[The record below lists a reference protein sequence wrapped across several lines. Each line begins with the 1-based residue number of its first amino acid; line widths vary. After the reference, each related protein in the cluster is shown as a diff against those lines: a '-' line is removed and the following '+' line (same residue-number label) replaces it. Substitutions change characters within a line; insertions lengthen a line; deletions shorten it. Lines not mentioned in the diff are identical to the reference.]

1 MLPLSENAL
10 DELVARERER
20 GAIPLT
26 DWTSLSA
33 QLREEGL
40 IKSPAISSQFT
51 LTKRWMQI
59 AAAVTLT
66 FAGAAVGRMTAGGA
80 PAGSMEPMTVQSA
93 NDGSQSG
100 VTQVSTQDPAAGA
113 AEGASLASNKAPFTS
128 PDEAW
133 DALNRSGAEYQR
145 ASAYLSST
153 GASQPMPGQPSQY
166 RTRLAALDNVMQ
178 EMRGALKEAP
188 QDPVINQYYRAT
200 VGVREATLR
209 QLGTTLPAGARL
221 NRF

>member
-20 GAIPLT
+20 QSPPLT
-26 DWTSLSA
+26 DWSSLSA
-33 QLREEGL
+33 RLHSEGL
-40 IKSPAISSQFT
+40 MQNPPTTARFTSS
-51 LTKRWMQI
+51 RWMQI

-80 PAGSMEPMTVQSA
+80 PAGSMEPVEVQSTT
-93 NDGSQSG
+93 DGSQSG
-100 VTQVSTQDPAAGA
+100 VTPISTQDPAAGA
-113 AEGASLASNKAPFTS
+113 DEGASLASSNAPFKS
-128 PDEAW
+128 PEDAW
-133 DALNRSGAEYQR
+133 DVLNRSGAEYQR

-153 GASQPMPGQPSQY
+153 GNTQTMPTAPAQY
-166 RTRLAALDNVMQ
+166 RTRLAALDNVMT

-209 QLGTTLPAGARL
+209 QIGTTLPAGAQL
-221 NRF
+221 NRY

>member
-20 GAIPLT
+20 GTPPLT
-26 DWTSLSA
+26 DWNSLSA
-33 QLREEGL
+33 QLRVEGL

-80 PAGSMEPMTVQSA
+80 PAGSMEPV
-93 NDGSQSG
+93 
-100 VTQVSTQDPAAGA
+100 AGA
-113 AEGASLASNKAPFTS
+113 EQSASLASNNAPFTS
-128 PDEAW
+128 PDDAW

-153 GASQPMPGQPSQY
+153 GASQPMPMESSQY

-188 QDPVINQYYRAT
+188 QDPIINQYYRAT